1 MAVVSNLTV
10 GLKSYL
16 LIKRKVM
23 NKRVVIPILLVLAL
37 ASLVYAIYRST
48 EEKITLIAPDR
59 QTVFGEPQHG
69 LILGLC
75 IFAGLCIVS
84 LVPLLLDKRDDFR
97 NDRSRDRDRITTTRR
112 EDDPIIRRNL

>member
-1 MAVVSNLTV
+1 
-10 GLKSYL
+10 
-16 LIKRKVM
+16 M
-23 NKRVVIPILLVLAL
+23 NKRTLIPVLVVLAL
-37 ASLVYAIYRST
+37 ASLVYAVYRST
-48 EEKITLIAPDR
+48 EEKITLIGPDR

-84 LVPLLLDKRDDFR
+84 LIPLLMDKRDDVR
-97 NDRSRDRDRITTTRR
+97 SDRTRDRVTTTTRR

>member
-1 MAVVSNLTV
+1 
-10 GLKSYL
+10 
-16 LIKRKVM
+16 M
-23 NKRVVIPILLVLAL
+23 NKRTLIPVLLVLAL

-48 EEKITLIAPDR
+48 EEKITLLGPDR

-75 IFAGLCIVS
+75 VFAGLCILS
-84 LVPLLLDKRDDFR
+84 LVPLLLDKRDDVR
-97 NDRSRDRDRITTTRR
+97 SDRSRDRDRITTTTRR

>member
-1 MAVVSNLTV
+1 
-10 GLKSYL
+10 
-16 LIKRKVM
+16 M
-23 NKRVVIPILLVLAL
+23 NKRTFIPLLLVLAL

-48 EEKITLIAPDR
+48 EEKITLIGADR

-75 IFAGLCIVS
+75 VFAGLCV
-84 LVPLLLDKRDDFR
+84 LAAVPLLLDRREDVR
-97 NDRSRDRDRITTTRR
+97 GDRDRTRTTTTIRR

>member
-1 MAVVSNLTV
+1 
-10 GLKSYL
+10 
-16 LIKRKVM
+16 M
-23 NKRVVIPILLVLAL
+23 NKRTLIPVLLVLAL

-48 EEKITLIAPDR
+48 EEKITLMGPDR

-75 IFAGLCIVS
+75 VFAGLCILS
-84 LVPLLLDKRDDFR
+84 LVPLLLDKRDDVR
-97 NDRSRDRDRITTTRR
+97 SDRSSRDRITTTRR

>member
-1 MAVVSNLTV
+1 VVSNLTFV
-10 GLKSYL
+10 IESYL
-16 LIKRKVM
+16 LIKRMVM
-23 NKRVVIPILLVLAL
+23 NRRTLIPVLLVVAL

-48 EEKITLIAPDR
+48 EEKVTLLGPDR

-75 IFAGLCIVS
+75 IFAGLCVVS
-84 LVPLLLDKRDDFR
+84 LVPLLLDKRDDVR
-97 NDRSRDRDRITTTRR
+97 SDRTRDRITTTTTRR

>member
-1 MAVVSNLTV
+1 LAFRAI
-10 GLKSYL
+10 YL
-16 LIKRKVM
+16 LKRKVM

-37 ASLVYAIYRST
+37 ASIVYAIYRST

-84 LVPLLLDKRDDFR
+84 LVPLLLDKREDVR
-97 NDRSRDRDRITTTRR
+97 NERSTRDRITTTRR